1 MFFKTTFLA
10 TVPFCHQS
18 SLFRDT
24 VRVYMHSQV
33 CTAQIYIYI
42 HDVIVTDS
50 VSQLLYV
57 CKGYV
62 N

>member
-1 MFFKTTFLA
+1 
-10 TVPFCHQS
+10 
-18 SLFRDT
+18 
-24 VRVYMHSQV
+24 MHSQV